1 MGSNGA
7 SMSSSLSS
15 PFESRGHNEIM
26 ANNYLSEEAEEDE
39 LLEQGQNGGQNGQK
53 LRRPS
58 AAAEEAA
65 ALRREDFLVS
75 FLVDARGGSLKGC
88 RYSGVKVSETF
99 FCLLCTYQTCTVFE
113 NHSKRVSSPKL
124 FQDTVIYVH
133 YVKSKFARIIRE
145 MVASEF
151 LLCTTTP
158 PPLTRQS

>member
-99 FCLLCTYQTCTVFE
+99 FVYYVLI
-113 NHSKRVSSPKL
+113 SRVLDK
-124 FQDTVIYVH
+124 
-133 YVKSKFARIIRE
+133 
-145 MVASEF
+145 
-151 LLCTTTP
+151 
-158 PPLTRQS
+158 